1 VAPGDI
7 VVPGAIRRRS
17 VTSVAEAPSRLARRL
32 GLGDA
37 VVVGLGSMLGAG
49 VFTAFGPAARA
60 AGAGIGLALALAGVV
75 AWCNAT
81 SSAALAAVHPESG
94 GTYTYARRRLGP
106 AWGVL
111 AGAAFVTGKIASCA
125 AMALTAGTYAAPD
138 AARPLALAAVAA
150 LTAVN
155 LAGVTR
161 TVRVTRVLLALVLAV
176 LAAVVVAS
184 LAGGAADA
192 DNLDL
197 GLGDDGFLGLL
208 EAAGILF
215 FAFAGYA
222 RIATLGEE
230 VVDPARTIPRAIP
243 LALGITL
250 AVYAVVLAATTAVLG
265 PDGLAASEAP
275 LAAAVDA
282 GDLDALVPVVRAGA
296 AVASLGV
303 LVALLAGVARTIFA
317 MAADG
322 VLPRRL
328 AAVSPRTAVPATA
341 VAAVGLAVLALVAV
355 ADLRVALRVSSALV
369 LLYYAL
375 TNASALRLRPEERRW
390 PRAWAVL
397 GLAGCAA
404 LSISLVVGA
413 G

>member
-1 VAPGDI
+1 VG
-7 VVPGAIRRRS
+7 
-17 VTSVAEAPSRLARRL
+17 EAPSRLARRL
-32 GLGDA
+32 GVGDA

-60 AGAGIGLALALAGVV
+60 TGTGIGLALALAGLV

-106 AWGVL
+106 VWGVL
-111 AGAAFVTGKIASCA
+111 AGAAFVTGKVASCA
-125 AMALTAGTYAAPD
+125 AIALTAGTYLAPD
-138 AARPLALAAVAA
+138 AARPVALAVVVV

-161 TVRVTRVLLALVLAV
+161 TVGVTRVLLTIVLAV
-176 LAAVVVAS
+176 LLASVVAC
-184 LAGGAADA
+184 LAGGEADA
-192 DNLDL
+192 GRFDL
-197 GLGDDGFLGLL
+197 GVGDHGLLGLL

-222 RIATLGEE
+222 RVATLGEE

-243 LALGITL
+243 LALGAAL
-250 AVYAVVLAATTAVLG
+250 AVYAAVLGATLAVLG
-265 PDGLAASEAP
+265 PAGLAASDAP
-275 LAAAVDA
+275 LAAAVGA
-282 GDLDALVPVVRAGA
+282 GTLDGLEPVVRAGA
-296 AVASLGV
+296 AVASAGV
-303 LVALLAGVARTIFA
+303 LVALLAGVARTTFA

-328 AAVSPRTAVPATA
+328 AAVSDRTAVPFVA
-341 VAAVGLAVLALVAV
+341 VAAVGVAVFALVTV
-355 ADLRVALRVSSALV
+355 ADLRGALRASSALV

-375 TNASALRLRPEERRW
+375 TNASALRLGPDERRW

-397 GLAGCAA
+397 GLVGCAV
-404 LSISLVVGA
+404 LSVSLVVGS

>member
-1 VAPGDI
+1 
-7 VVPGAIRRRS
+7 
-17 VTSVAEAPSRLARRL
+17 VAEAPSRLARRL
-32 GLGDA
+32 GVGDA

-60 AGAGIGLALALAGVV
+60 AGAGIGLALVLAGLV

-94 GTYTYARRRLGP
+94 GSYVYARRRLGTS
-106 AWGVL
+106 WGVL
-111 AGAAFVTGKIASCA
+111 AGAVFVTGKVASCA
-125 AMALTAGTYAAPD
+125 AMALTVGTYAAPD
-138 AARPLALAAVAA
+138 AARPVALAAVVA
-150 LTAVN
+150 LTLVN

-161 TVRVTRVLLALVLAV
+161 TVRVTRVLLAIVLAV
-176 LAAVVVAS
+176 LALVVVAC
-184 LAGGAADA
+184 LAGGEADA
-192 DNLDL
+192 GRLDL
-197 GLGDDGFLGLL
+197 GLGDEGALGLL

-230 VVDPARTIPRAIP
+230 VVDPARTIPKAVPI
-243 LALGITL
+243 ALGATL
-250 AVYAVVLAATTAVLG
+250 VVYAVVLAAALAVLG
-265 PDGLAASEAP
+265 PAGMAATDAP

-296 AVASLGV
+296 AVAALGV
-303 LVALLAGVARTIFA
+303 LVALLAGVARTAFA

-328 AAVSPRTAVPATA
+328 AAVAPRTAVPATA
-341 VAAVGLAVLALVAV
+341 VAVVGLAVLALVAV
-355 ADLRVALRVSSALV
+355 ADLRGALRGSSALV
-369 LLYYAL
+369 LLYYGL

-404 LSISLVVGA
+404 LSVSLVVGA

>member
-1 VAPGDI
+1 M
-7 VVPGAIRRRS
+7 
-17 VTSVAEAPSRLARRL
+17 AEAPSRLARRL
-32 GLGDA
+32 GVGDA

-60 AGAGIGLALALAGVV
+60 AGTGIGLALALAGLV

-111 AGAAFVTGKIASCA
+111 AGTAFVAGKVASCA

-138 AARPLALAAVAA
+138 AARPIALAVVVA

-161 TVRVTRVLLALVLAV
+161 TVRVTRVLLALVLLV
-176 LAAVVVAS
+176 LAAVVVAC
-184 LAGGAADA
+184 LAGGEAD
-192 DNLDL
+192 LDRL
-197 GLGDDGFLGLL
+197 DPGVGGDGVLGLL

-222 RIATLGEE
+222 RVATLGEE

-243 LALGITL
+243 LALGAAL
-250 AVYAVVLAATTAVLG
+250 AVYAVVLVATLAVLG
-265 PDGLAASEAP
+265 PAGLAASDAP
-275 LAAAVDA
+275 LAAAVEA
-282 GDLDALVPVVRAGA
+282 GRLDGLVPVVRAGA
-296 AVASLGV
+296 AVAAVGV
-303 LVALLAGVARTIFA
+303 LVALLAGVARTVFA

-322 VLPRRL
+322 VVPRRL
-328 AAVSPRTAVPATA
+328 AAVSERTSVPATA

-355 ADLRVALRVSSALV
+355 ADLRGALRISSALV

-375 TNASALRLRPEERRW
+375 TNASALRLRPDERRW
-390 PRAWAVL
+390 PRGWAVL

-404 LSISLVVGA
+404 LSVSLVLGS

>member
-1 VAPGDI
+1 
-7 VVPGAIRRRS
+7 
-17 VTSVAEAPSRLARRL
+17 VAEAPSRLARRL

-60 AGAGIGLALALAGVV
+60 AGAGIGLALALAGLV

-94 GTYTYARRRLGP
+94 GTYVYARRRLGA

-111 AGAAFVTGKIASCA
+111 AGAAFVAGKTASCA
-125 AMALTAGTYAAPD
+125 AMALTAGAYAAPD
-138 AARPLALAAVAA
+138 AARPFGLVAVVL

-161 TVRVTRVLLALVLAV
+161 TVRVTKVLLAVVLGVLAT
-176 LAAVVVAS
+176 VVVAC

-192 DNLDL
+192 DRLDV
-197 GLGDDGFLGLL
+197 GLGDGGLLGLL

-222 RIATLGEE
+222 RVATLGEE

-243 LALGITL
+243 LALGAALT
-250 AVYAVVLAATTAVLG
+250 VYAVVLAATLAVLG
-265 PDGLAASEAP
+265 PDGMAATNAP
-275 LAAAVDA
+275 LAVAVDA
-282 GDLDALVPVVRAGA
+282 GDLDALLPVVRAGA

-303 LVALLAGVARTIFA
+303 LVALLAGVARTAFA

-322 VLPRRL
+322 VLPRPL
-328 AAVSPRTAVPATA
+328 AAVSSRTAVPA
-341 VAAVGLAVLALVAV
+341 AAVVAVGAAVLVLVAV
-355 ADLRVALRVSSALV
+355 ADLRGALRGSSALV

-375 TNASALRLRPEERRW
+375 TNASALRLRRDERRW

-397 GLAGCAA
+397 GLGGCAV
-404 LSISLVVGA
+404 LSVSVVLGA

>member
-1 VAPGDI
+1 
-7 VVPGAIRRRS
+7 
-17 VTSVAEAPSRLARRL
+17 VAEAPSRLARRL

-60 AGAGIGLALALAGVV
+60 AGAGIGVALALAGVV

-94 GTYTYARRRLGP
+94 GTYAYARRRLGT

-111 AGAAFVTGKIASCA
+111 AGAAFVTGKVASCA
-125 AMALTAGTYAAPD
+125 AMALTVGTYAAPD
-138 AARPLALAAVAA
+138 AARPLALVAVAA
-150 LTAVN
+150 LTLVN

-161 TVRVTRVLLALVLAV
+161 TVRVTRVLLVAVLAV
-176 LAAVVVAS
+176 LLVVVVACV
-184 LAGGAADA
+184 AGGEADA
-192 DNLDL
+192 ARLEL
-197 GLGDDGFLGLL
+197 GLGDGGALGLL

-250 AVYAVVLAATTAVLG
+250 VVYAVVLAATLAVLG
-265 PDGLAASEAP
+265 PAGLAATDTP

-282 GDLDALVPVVRAGA
+282 GNLHALVPVVRAGA
-296 AVASLGV
+296 AVAALGV
-303 LVALLAGVARTIFA
+303 LVALLAGVARTTFA

-322 VLPRRL
+322 VLPHRL
-328 AAVSPRTAVPATA
+328 AAVSPRTAVPGVA

-355 ADLRVALRVSSALV
+355 ADLRGALRGSSALV

-375 TNASALRLRPEERRW
+375 TNASALRLRRDERRW
-390 PRAWAVL
+390 PRGWAIL
-397 GLAGCAA
+397 GLVGCAA
-404 LSISLVVGA
+404 LSVSLVVGA

>member
-1 VAPGDI
+1 M
-7 VVPGAIRRRS
+7 
-17 VTSVAEAPSRLARRL
+17 AEAPSRLARRL
-32 GLGDA
+32 GVGDA

-60 AGAGIGLALALAGVV
+60 AGAGIGLALALAGLV

-94 GTYTYARRRLGP
+94 GTYAYARRRLGP

-111 AGAAFVTGKIASCA
+111 AGAAFVTGKVASCA

-138 AARPLALAAVAA
+138 AARPVALAVVVV

-161 TVRVTRVLLALVLAV
+161 TARVTRVLLAVVLLV
-176 LAAVVVAS
+176 LAAVVVAC
-184 LAGGAADA
+184 LAGGEADV
-192 DNLDL
+192 DRLDL
-197 GLGDDGFLGLL
+197 GLGGEGVLGLL

-222 RIATLGEE
+222 RVATLGEE

-243 LALGITL
+243 LALGAAL
-250 AVYAVVLAATTAVLG
+250 AVYAVVLAATMAVLG
-265 PDGLAASEAP
+265 PTGLAATDAP

-282 GDLDALVPVVRAGA
+282 GRLDGLVPVVRAGA
-296 AVASLGV
+296 AVASIGV
-303 LVALLAGVARTIFA
+303 LVALLAGVARTVFA

-328 AAVSPRTAVPATA
+328 AAVSSRTAVPATA
-341 VAAVGLAVLALVAV
+341 VVAVGLAVLALVAV
-355 ADLRVALRVSSALV
+355 ADLSGALRASSALV

-375 TNASALRLRPEERRW
+375 TNVSALRLRPDERRW
-390 PRAWAVL
+390 PRGWAVL

-404 LSISLVVGA
+404 LSVSLVLGS